1 MIWLYL
7 PKLIYTT
14 LLPSSAFSFA
24 IFAIFIYRHNIIP
37 ISLIHQSIM
46 MSSYKHHPSSGFFSA
61 FLFAIS
67 YWEIMSFGV
76 TKIPS
81 KFYRHKYLG
90 SKYPILSIMLS
101 FAKMTPF
108 YFFFIKSISKSK
120 MDIFILSNLEILKIL
135 LKKMCNLHI
144 VTATYFYSILNIL
157 TDDIRSCNLLYCI
170 KGFLCAIIGIGIYQ
184 HNLIYYF
191 IYNSKTIYK

>member
-1 MIWLYL
+1 MEH
-7 PKLIYTT
+7 
-14 LLPSSAFSFA
+14 F

-61 FLFAIS
+61 FSFAIS
-67 YWEIMSFGV
+67 YREIMLFGV
-76 TKIPS
+76 SQIPS
-81 KFYRHKYLG
+81 KFYRHKYLV

-101 FAKMTPF
+101 FAKMVLF

-120 MDIFILSNLEILKIL
+120 MDIFILSNLEILKKV

-144 VTATYFYSILNIL
+144 VTETY
-157 TDDIRSCNLLYCI
+157 I
-170 KGFLCAIIGIGIYQ
+170 KRI
-184 HNLIYYF
+184 
-191 IYNSKTIYK
+191 